1 MSRHTLRPYQRE
13 AVDAV
18 RAAWAGGMRR
28 PALVLPTGE
37 GKTTVFTS
45 VIEGWMA
52 DNPGRRALIVAHRR
66 ELIEQAANRVRRNMP
81 GTPVGVVMGTR
92 NDTLPPVLVGTNL
105 TLAGRRRRDMLRNV
119 GLIVVD
125 EAHRAA
131 ARSYVSV
138 LEHWP
143 DAVAL
148 GVTAT
153 MSRSDDLALGDVW
166 QDVVFRR
173 TIGQAIRGEGNDGR
187 PTLVR
192 PVGIKVTVDDLDLRR
207 VRVQSGDYQDGALG
221 RALSDS
227 MAPQMIAKAY
237 REQCPDRQ
245 GIIFAPTVDSARVIM
260 EAMASEGFSA
270 ALVHGGTPD
279 KERSAVLDAF
289 RAGSVQ
295 VLTNCGVF
303 IEGTDL
309 PMTGVIVIA
318 RPTKHS
324 GLYIQMVGRGARLWC
339 PVHQDDPGSPGFACC
354 DQMKT
359 DFWVLDVAGAAARH
373 SLDARV
379 ELFGVEAA
387 AAIEAEDVDPV
398 DTEPVDPLDEIEIE
412 SNGPLDFDRDGV
424 AEVNGKLVFT
434 VVDLFAG
441 SETAWS
447 RTPRGVW
454 FFPGR
459 ERFVCLVPADPARGG
474 GIDVVSVNRW
484 GAGCDP
490 VALNV
495 AGIAEAMRV
504 GESVIGYADRMTARR
519 SPRGWRAGRP
529 SEKTLGYAER
539 LGLRIPFGAGAGEVS
554 EMITDR
560 EAERRID
567 GRLLPSLPWIQ
578 YG

>member
-1 MSRHTLRPYQRE
+1 VSRHTLRPYQRE

-18 RAAWAGGMRR
+18 RAAWSGGMRR

-45 VIEGWMA
+45 VIEEWLA
-52 DNPGRRALIVAHRR
+52 DNPRRRALIVAHRR

-81 GTPVGVVMGTR
+81 GVPVGVVMAGR
-92 NDTLPPVLVGTNL
+92 NDTLPRALVGSVQ
-105 TLAGRRRRDMLRNV
+105 TLASARRRDMLRNV

-153 MSRSDDLALGDVW
+153 MSRSDDLALGDIW
-166 QDVVFRR
+166 QDVVYRR
-173 TIGQAIRGEGNDGR
+173 TIGQAIRGEGNHGR

-207 VRVQSGDYQDGALG
+207 VKVQSGDYQDGALG

-260 EAMASEGFSA
+260 EAMDAQGFSA
-270 ALVHGGTPD
+270 ALVHGGTPER
-279 KERSAVLDAF
+279 ERSAVLDDY
-289 RAGSVQ
+289 RAGRTQ
-295 VLTNCGVF
+295 VLCNCAIF
-303 IEGTDL
+303 TEGTDL

-339 PVHQDDPGSPGFACC
+339 PVHQDNPGSPGFACC

-359 DFWVLDVAGAAARH
+359 DFLVLDVAGAAARH
-373 SLDARV
+373 SLDARI

-387 AAIEAEDVDPV
+387 EALEAEDVDPADV
-398 DTEPVDPLDEIEIE
+398 EPEDLGIEPG
-412 SNGPLDFDRDGV
+412 GPLDFDRDGV

-434 VVDLFAG
+434 VVDLFAA

-459 ERFVCLVPADPARGG
+459 ERFVCILPADPARGG
-474 GIDVVSVNRW
+474 GHDVVSVNRW

-504 GESVIGYADRMTARR
+504 GESVIDHADRTMARR

-529 SEKTLGYAER
+529 SRKMLGYAER
-539 LGLRIPFGAGAGEVS
+539 LGLMVPLGCGAGEVS
-554 EMITDR
+554 EMITSE
-560 EAERRID
+560 EATRRID
-567 GRLLPSLPWIQ
+567 ARLLPSLPWVR

>member
-1 MSRHTLRPYQRE
+1 VSRHTLRPYQRE
-13 AVDAV
+13 AVDAI

-45 VIEGWMA
+45 VIERWMA

-119 GLIVVD
+119 GLVVVD

-153 MSRSDDLALGDVW
+153 MSRSDDLALGDIW
-166 QDVVFRR
+166 EDVVYRR
-173 TIGQAIRGEGNDGR
+173 TIGQAIRGEGNDGK

-192 PVGIKVTVDDLDLRR
+192 PIGIKVTVDDLDLRR
-207 VRVQSGDYQDGALG
+207 VKVQSGDYQDGALG

-245 GIIFAPTVDSARVIM
+245 GIMFAPTVDSARVIA
-260 EAMASEGFSA
+260 EAMDAEGFRT

-279 KERSAVLDAF
+279 RERAAVLDDY
-289 RAGSVQ
+289 RAGRTQ
-295 VLTNCGVF
+295 VLSNCGVF
-303 IEGTDL
+303 TEGTDL

-339 PVHQDDPGSPGFACC
+339 PIHQDDPGSPGFACC

-359 DFWVLDVAGAAARH
+359 DFLVLDVAGAAARH
-373 SLDARV
+373 SLDARI

-387 AAIEAEDVDPV
+387 AALEAEDIDPADV
-398 DTEPVDPLDEIEIE
+398 EPVDVEELEIET
-412 SNGPLDFDRDGV
+412 GGVGLDFDRDGV
-424 AEVNGKLVFT
+424 AEVNGKLIFT

-454 FFPGR
+454 FFPGH

-484 GAGCDP
+484 GAGCEP

-495 AGIAEAMRV
+495 PGIGEAMRV
-504 GESVIGYADRMTARR
+504 GEGVVSFVDRKVSRR
-519 SPRGWRAGRP
+519 NRGWRAGRP
-529 SEKTLGYAER
+529 TEKMLGYAAR
-539 LGLRIPFGAGAGEVS
+539 LGLSVPLGCGAGEVS
-554 EMITDR
+554 EMITNA
-560 EAERRID
+560 EAQKRID
-567 GRLLPSLPWIQ
+567 GRLLPSLPWVQ